1 MIEVLSGTDRP
12 RRYWSDLKAR
22 LKKEGSELSVNRRQ
36 LKMSAEDGKM
46 RRSDVADTE
55 IGTKINLYTI

>member
-36 LKMSAEDGKM
+36 LKMPTEDGKM
-46 RRSDVADTE
+46 RWSDVADTE
-55 IGTKINLYTI
+55 QH